1 MRDDTNITQQVMVLM
16 PDTGAL
22 LRFVQNTNFIDLDD
36 AIGVLS
42 HHGMYAELAALYRR
56 SGRWDLMT
64 WVMHRYLPCT
74 TVYL

>member
-1 MRDDTNITQQVMVLM
+1 MASASCLNLPIQVMVLM

-22 LRFVQNTNFIDLDD
+22 LRFVQSPNSIDLDE

-56 SGRWDLMT
+56 NGR
-64 WVMHRYLPCT
+64 
-74 TVYL
+74 